1 MIANAC
7 TWMYK
12 CKAKEKKLCF
22 SGTISLGQRLPFL
35 GENNLILYVQVKG
48 KKNTLFLRQNLIR
61 SKAGILLGEQFDF
74 ICVTLPKKV
83 DNLKEER
90 D

>member
-1 MIANAC
+1 MHVHGC
-7 TWMYK
+7 TSVRQ
-12 CKAKEKKLCF
+12 KKKTL
-22 SGTISLGQRLPFL
+22 FL
-35 GENNLILYVQVKG
+35 RHNLIRSKAAIFWGEQFDFIRSSERK

-61 SKAGILLGEQFDF
+61 SKAGNLLGEQFDF

-90 D
+90 E

>member
-1 MIANAC
+1 MHVHGC
-7 TWMYK
+7 TSVRQK
-12 CKAKEKKLCF
+12 RKTL
-22 SGTISLGQRLPFL
+22 FL
-35 GENNLILYVQVKG
+35 RHNLIRSKAAIFWGEQFDFIRKR
-48 KKNTLFLRQNLIR
+48 NTLFLRQNLIR

-90 D
+90 E